1 MTTSKDRVQFFLPHR
16 YFVEGPASINHMSRD
31 DCKRVLGK
39 AFSLGLDEGDRLMD
53 ENPNGFTIVCRPSQF
68 ARFIIFRYMYGNC
81 INGVRDLEPELQ
93 PKDNFDPYARAAREL
108 HMEQSCVRRVA
119 EALGF
124 VPSEKSRPNMIDVS
138 KRPDQSCC

>member
-1 MTTSKDRVQFFLPHR
+1 MTTSKDRVQFYLPHR
-16 YFVEGPASINHMSRD
+16 YFAKCHSDNHMSRD
-31 DCKRVLGK
+31 DCKKVLGK
-39 AFSLGLDEGDRLMD
+39 AFSLGRDECGHLMD
-53 ENPNGFTIVCRPSQF
+53 RNPNGFTIVCRPSQF
-68 ARFIIFRYMYGNC
+68 ARFIIFRHLWGHC

-108 HMEQSCVRRVA
+108 HMERSCVREVA

-124 VPSEKSRPNMIDVS
+124 VPSEKPRPNMIDVS